1 MTKAMK
7 PSVYIATGAL
17 LSALPWMLVS
27 IVALRPTANPTP
39 PERVVMVCDQN
50 NRLMRKGHEW
60 FSMRKVYGGAYP
72 WRDEHEFSSSRAGM
86 AWCKDLKAK
95 EKKDVR

>member
-1 MTKAMK
+1 
-7 PSVYIATGAL
+7 
-17 LSALPWMLVS
+17 ML
-27 IVALRPTANPTP
+27 IKHDPKPTP
-39 PERVVMVCDQN
+39 PERVVMVCDRN

-95 EKKDVR
+95 EKQR